1 MIRSSQRL
9 MSAARQFSMGSHDVK
24 SHHGMQ
30 GPPLKPVLFTVAQ
43 PILKY
48 GVYVNKIVKSIL
60 EIKSKLQGFSLGGHL
75 AILVDKDLLHL
86 KLKICEKL
94 TIHELNV
101 QMKSAEDVAIMLS
114 TSVNMEREYIIFDSI
129 DNVDGLEFLFVIAV
143 GLDREVNGPYG
154 NLARSYIYRAI
165 TRSQLNCVVVNEFI
179 IGGWFEF
186 LMHVEL
192 EDDAVFTE
200 EKEKHR
206 TKVSAAKK
214 LVQNIVNGG
223 ATEPSAKP
231 PVTKPPPPQSPKL
244 ITASILDISSNV
256 SLKPPPLPS
265 ESTLKNNKLSP
276 SGGGGGGGESE
287 VVQSD
292 VSATYDSNVIE
303 EKKRIIKKKNN
314 VWEAVDEKEFVH
326 MDHDRTPVFNPVLN
340 MVFSFVAKC
349 RILK

>member
-1 MIRSSQRL
+1 
-9 MSAARQFSMGSHDVK
+9 
-24 SHHGMQ
+24 
-30 GPPLKPVLFTVAQ
+30 
-43 PILKY
+43 
-48 GVYVNKIVKSIL
+48 
-60 EIKSKLQGFSLGGHL
+60 
-75 AILVDKDLLHL
+75 
-86 KLKICEKL
+86 
-94 TIHELNV
+94 
-101 QMKSAEDVAIMLS
+101 
-114 TSVNMEREYIIFDSI
+114 
-129 DNVDGLEFLFVIAV
+129 
-143 GLDREVNGPYG
+143 
-154 NLARSYIYRAI
+154 
-165 TRSQLNCVVVNEFI
+165 VVVNEFI

-214 LVQNIVNGG
+214 IVQNIVNGDT
-223 ATEPSAKP
+223 TEPSAKP

-244 ITASILDISSNV
+244 ITTSILDIANSPNV
-256 SLKPPPLPS
+256 SSTPPPIPS
-265 ESTLKNNKLSP
+265 ESTLKNKELSP
-276 SGGGGGGGESE
+276 SGGGESE
-287 VVQSD
+287 AVRSD

-303 EKKRIIKKKNN
+303 EKKRIIKMKNN